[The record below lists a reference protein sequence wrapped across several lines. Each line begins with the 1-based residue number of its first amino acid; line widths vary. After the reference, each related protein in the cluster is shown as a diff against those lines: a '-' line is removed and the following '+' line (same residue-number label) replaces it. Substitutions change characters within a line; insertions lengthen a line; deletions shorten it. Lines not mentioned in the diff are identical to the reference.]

1 MNWSF
6 IISNFQTFSLADLL
20 DVLIVTFVIYYLL
33 GFISRTRAG
42 QLARGALVVGL
53 IYLIATTT
61 NMRMVTWIMDSLLQ
75 VGLLTL
81 VVVFQPEI
89 RRALERMGQTD
100 QWFNRFFRVKHIDPS
115 LRGTWRSA
123 IIAICDAAERFSETR
138 TGALIVLERHTN
150 LSEIERTGTPVDC
163 EVNPEVLGTIFYEGT
178 PLHDG
183 AVIIEDGRV
192 KAAGCVL
199 PLSNNLDLGK
209 DMGTRHRACL
219 GVAENSDA
227 ISIVV
232 SEETGIIS
240 MAKNGVLIRHFD
252 RQTLYTRLV
261 EEMLPKEQA
270 AETKG
275 LDGLKEQVLSLLDR
289 GKKEGE
295 GK

>member
-1 MNWSF
+1 MNWSA
-6 IISNFQTFSLADLL
+6 IIANFQTFNLADLL
-20 DVLIVTFVIYYLL
+20 DVLIVTFVIYQIL
-33 GFISRTRAG
+33 GIVSRTRAG

-53 IYLIATTT
+53 IYVIASSA
-61 NMRMVTWIMDSLLQ
+61 NMRTVTWIMDSLLQ

-100 QWFNRFFRVKHIDPS
+100 QWFLKFFRVRHVDPAT
-115 LRGTWRSA
+115 RGSWRSA
-123 IIAICDAAERFSETR
+123 
-138 TGALIVLERHTN
+138 
-150 LSEIERTGTPVDC
+150 PVDC

-183 AVIIEDGRV
+183 AAIIEDGRI

-219 GVAENSDA
+219 GIAENSDA
-227 ISIVV
+227 IAIVV

-261 EEMLPKEQA
+261 DEMIPKETA
-270 AETKG
+270 ADKSKG
-275 LDGLKEQVLSLLDR
+275 FDTFKGQVLSLMDWR
-289 GKKEGE
+289 KKEGE
-295 GK
+295 NK